1 MALKDE
7 VLRRLRNARSPVSG
21 QELAGELGVSRSAV
35 WKAVNA
41 LRRSGYE
48 IDSATNRGYSLL
60 REGDALSAETIS
72 RLLEDKTLP
81 VYVLETVDS
90 TSSECRRLLASGVG
104 RCLVLARQQSGGR
117 GRNGRAFFSPP
128 DSGLYMSAA
137 LRLGMSHV
145 DAVGITTYAAVCVA
159 GAIRDLTG
167 LEVGVKWVNDVYY
180 RGKKVCGILT
190 EAVSSFEDGQAL
202 SAIVG
207 IGVNLHPS
215 AVPEELRDIVGFL
228 NCGAVK
234 NELAAEIINRLLRY
248 DPRQRGYI
256 DEYRALSVVLG
267 RRISYVS
274 GGAAHSGVAVDI
286 DPSGGLVV
294 QTGDIG
300 RVTLNSGEISLTSV
314 EGLNFS
320 CKKK

>member
-7 VLRRLRNARSPVSG
+7 VLRRLRAAGSPVSG

-60 REGDALSAETIS
+60 REGDELSAEKIK
-72 RLLEDKTLP
+72 RLLEDKSLP

-90 TSSECRRLLASGVG
+90 TSSECRRLLASGAG
-104 RCLVLARQQSGGR
+104 RCLVLAREQSGGR
-117 GRNGRAFFSPP
+117 GRSGRSFFSPR

-159 GAIRDLTG
+159 GAIREVTG
-167 LEVGVKWVNDVYY
+167 LEVGVKWVNDVFYQ
-180 RGKKVCGILT
+180 GKKVCGILT

-215 AVPEELRDIVGFL
+215 AVPEELKEIVGFL

-256 DEYRALSVVLG
+256 EEYRALSVVLG
-267 RRISYVS
+267 RRVSYVS
-274 GGAAHSGVAVDI
+274 DGVSHSGTAVDI
-286 DPSGGLVV
+286 DPSGALVV
-294 QTGDIG
+294 ETGGVG
-300 RVTLNSGEISLTSV
+300 RVTLNSGEISLTSI
-314 EGLNFS
+314 EGI
-320 CKKK
+320 K